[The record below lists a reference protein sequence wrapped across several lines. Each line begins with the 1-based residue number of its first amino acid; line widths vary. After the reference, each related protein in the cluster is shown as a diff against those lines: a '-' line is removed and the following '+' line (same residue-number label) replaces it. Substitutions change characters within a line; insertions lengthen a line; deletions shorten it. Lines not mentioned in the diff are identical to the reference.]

1 VYHRKFDKL
10 LKEKL
15 KFQSVHVSEYLPPG
29 ESFPVHL
36 LARVLHIHRTHLINL
51 IDAGEIQC
59 AVDLRGHGSSRST
72 IRVPRAAVIEFLEK
86 RRIVIIPD
94 GKINH

>member
-1 VYHRKFDKL
+1 
-10 LKEKL
+10 
-15 KFQSVHVSEYLPPG
+15 VHVSEYLPPG

-59 AVDLRGHGSSRST
+59 AVDLRSPGASRST
-72 IRVPRAAVIEFLEK
+72 IRVPRKAVIAFLES
-86 RRIVIIPD
+86 RRIIIFPD
-94 GKINH
+94 GKRDH